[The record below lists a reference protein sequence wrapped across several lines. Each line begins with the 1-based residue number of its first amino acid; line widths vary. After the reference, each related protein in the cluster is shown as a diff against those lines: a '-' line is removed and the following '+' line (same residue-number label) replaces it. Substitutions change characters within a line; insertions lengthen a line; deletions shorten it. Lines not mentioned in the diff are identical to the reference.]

1 MKIKYSPESIA
12 DLNRLVEFIEAKNPY
27 AARRIAIDMQEAFD
41 NLKRFPKMGLP
52 VLKSHDPELIR
63 DLYINHYVARYL
75 ISDDVIYI
83 LRIWHN
89 KENERSL

>member
-1 MKIKYSPESIA
+1 M
-12 DLNRLVEFIEAKNPY
+12 
-27 AARRIAIDMQEAFD
+27 AIDNHEAFV
-41 NLKRFPKMGLP
+41 NLKRFPKMGLS

-63 DLYINHYVARYL
+63 DLYINRYFARYL
-75 ISDDVIYI
+75 ISDDVIFT